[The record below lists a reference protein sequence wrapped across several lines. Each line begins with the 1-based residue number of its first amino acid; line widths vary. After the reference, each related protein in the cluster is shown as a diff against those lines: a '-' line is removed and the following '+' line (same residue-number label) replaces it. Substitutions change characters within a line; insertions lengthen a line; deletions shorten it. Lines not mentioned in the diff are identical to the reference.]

1 MTVDPE
7 ELVAE
12 RHPSIDEL
20 DLPTVDFFGPEYQSA
35 PLAVCRAARER
46 AWVALTPHGPLVVTH
61 ADVNELLRYPEAEMV
76 EMDIATMLRPEAE
89 EELVSP
95 PLEEWLAAL
104 RLFMGPDSEHVR
116 LRRLCSS
123 LFRPS
128 VVDGWRPAMREVAE
142 RLVARFAAAGECELV
157 GEFANL
163 FPAHVFARIIGL
175 PEEEVPAFSRWSG
188 DIGLTFV
195 RPLGPMR
202 ERAEAAIVGLFRY
215 VEDLIERRRREPGDD
230 LVSAFLELERAGEM
244 SAFEIRGLGMALIQA
259 GHETTKSQLSFCV
272 WELTRH
278 PEVWRRLAH
287 DPGIAPNVVNEL
299 MRLHPII
306 PEPGRQPATDIVYR
320 GVRIAAGTPLF
331 LSAAAANRDPA
342 VFEHPDRFDPDRSNA
357 TRQLGFGAGPHY
369 CLGANL
375 ARAEMAEALPILARA
390 MPNLRLLEFREVEGQ
405 NAIRRAETLRVAF
418 EPQA

>member
-1 MTVDPE
+1 
-7 ELVAE
+7 
-12 RHPSIDEL
+12 
-20 DLPTVDFFGPEYQSA
+20 
-35 PLAVCRAARER
+35 
-46 AWVALTPHGPLVVTH
+46 VTH

-89 EELVSP
+89 EELASP
-95 PLEEWLAAL
+95 PLEDWLAAL
-104 RLFMGPDSEHVR
+104 RLFMGPDSQHVR
-116 LRRLCSS
+116 LRKVCGS
-123 LFRPS
+123 LFRPA
-128 VVDGWRPAMREVAE
+128 VVDRWRPAMREVAE
-142 RLVARFAAAGECELV
+142 DLVAGFGGAGECELV

-188 DIGLTFV
+188 EIGLTFV
-195 RPLGPMR
+195 RPLAPVV
-202 ERAEAAIVGLFRY
+202 ERAEAAIVGLFGY
-215 VEDLIERRRREPGDD
+215 VEDLIERRRREPGAD
-230 LVSAFLELERAGEM
+230 LISAFLELERTGEM

-259 GHETTKSQLSFCV
+259 GHETTKSQLSFGV

-278 PEVWRRLAH
+278 PEVWKRLAAE
-287 DPGIAPNVVNEL
+287 PALATNVVNEL

-320 GVRIAAGTPLF
+320 GVTIREGTPLF

-342 VFEHPDRFDPDRSNA
+342 VFEDPDRFDAERPNA
-357 TRQLGFGAGPHY
+357 ARQLGFGAGPHY

-390 MPNLRLLEFREVEGQ
+390 MPNVRLLEFREVDGQ
-405 NAIRRAETLRVAF
+405 NAIRRADMLRLAF
-418 EPQA
+418 DPPA